1 MALAVPTKSTTNFTT
16 TLSCSVSAPAS
27 LAVGDLMIAHFVQ
40 SDLNGSLQTMTQ
52 PTGFTV
58 IRTDDGGASSQALR
72 SQLSWKVATAADVGA
87 TFTSTMTDSGNSGA
101 LGGAIARITGTTV
114 GSSLP
119 TAQNSAIPGG
129 GTTFTYA
136 MGITPPDAN
145 SLLLFFSSNCQSNTS
160 SGYAI
165 VTSNPTWTEQ
175 WDMTATPNFAGS
187 MAMASAVRVQTTAT
201 GNASLLSSNSTAA
214 FDVGQFISI
223 FYAPAPAISNMAAEL
238 LMLM

>member
-1 MALAVPTKSTTNFTT
+1 MALAVPTISTTNFTT
-16 TLSCSVSAPAS
+16 TLSCGVSAPAS

-40 SDLNGSLQTMTQ
+40 SDSPGSLQTMT
-52 PTGFTV
+52 PPSGFTI
-58 IRTDDGGASSQALR
+58 IRTDDSGSAGQAVR
-72 SQLSWKVATAADVGA
+72 SQLSWKVATAGDIGA
-87 TFTSTMTDSGNSGA
+87 TLTGTMTNSGNSGA

-129 GTTFTYA
+129 GTTFTYT

-160 SGYAI
+160 SNYAI

-175 WDMTATPNFAGS
+175 WDQTASPNFAGS

-201 GNASLLSSNSTAA
+201 GNASLLSSSTTAA

-223 FYAPAPAISNMAAEL
+223 FYAPAATGNKSNFFEFM
-238 LMLM
+238 